1 MICKGDGLKLKTEIF
16 EYEYQTAILTQT
28 VGIEI
33 WESIINSLKSDT
45 KVKKEE
51 KPTGGHTSAN
61 GGGAIFERGEDV
73 FSRLAWKR
81 TASKGSLINHKA

>member
-1 MICKGDGLKLKTEIF
+1 MKKG
-16 EYEYQTAILTQT
+16 
-28 VGIEI
+28 
-33 WESIINSLKSDT
+33 NS

-73 FSRLAWKR
+73 FSRLGRGLRAR
-81 TASKGSLINHKA
+81 AH